1 MEQLIQTRLTRSP
14 TTSHPHGQSAF
25 LFLSLSLSTLILS
38 QKINGN
44 FLDYSAK
51 NIGEVEKG
59 KIKRN

>member
-25 LFLSLSLSTLILS
+25 LFLSLSLYINLS
-38 QKINGN
+38 KKKNRN

-59 KIKRN
+59 KIKI